1 MLPGIPPKKAQFKA
15 LTGQCPLGTCLHG
28 NVLYVLYCC
37 NTNAELGPSS
47 FLKRI
52 DLSQFDGDFLQ
63 QPSTYSK
70 EVTTP
75 GPRVINIIEDAL
87 VICGAQPEILALDG
101 STVIYSETE
110 GGLNPYWE
118 PGSWV
123 HYWEKKVYR
132 GYSYH
137 APELGVDVVDVHTQ
151 SILLHLDLDIHY
163 SGPWQGELMCG
174 ERVNGNFAVYSL
186 REQRYLFELPLERY
200 RRVNPQEKIIVRV
213 SEGRAYVL
221 VDDTLL
227 LIDIASG
234 QLLREISYL
243 QFPEVQAHMQ
253 AERLSMARAC
263 ASNMSVCGA
272 SVVLTL
278 FSIGGYALYLDLL
291 QEQPRVW
298 LWSGGRDVVALNCPG
313 DLVYGLSSA
322 VPMAWDK
329 YSGEV
334 VWQMKGPTAT
344 NKIQVGD
351 QWLVFSQLA
360 GYIQCHHWKKP
371 YISPHRPL

>member
-1 MLPGIPPKKAQFKA
+1 MLPGVPQKKAEFKS
-15 LTGQCPLGTCLHG
+15 LTGRRPLEVCLHG
-28 NVLYVLYCC
+28 SILYVLYCL
-37 NTNAELGPSS
+37 NTNRALGPSS
-47 FLKRI
+47 FLKKI
-52 DLSQFDGDFLQ
+52 DLNSFDGDFLKH
-63 QPSTYSK
+63 PSTYER
-70 EVTTP
+70 EVTIP
-75 GPRVINIIEDAL
+75 GSRMINLIDDAL
-87 VICGAQPEILALDG
+87 VICGALPEILSLDG
-101 STVIYSETE
+101 ATIIYTE
-110 GGLNPYWE
+110 AEGELNANWDPD
-118 PGSWV
+118 SWL
-123 HYWEKKVYR
+123 HYWDGRVYR
-132 GYSYH
+132 GYGYH
-137 APELGVDVVDVHTQ
+137 VPEQGVDVIDIHTKC
-151 SILLHLDLDIHY
+151 IIHHLDLDIRY
-163 SGPWQGELMCG
+163 ESPWQGELMCG

-186 REQRYLFELPLERY
+186 RERRYLVDLSLQHY
-200 RRVNPQEKIIVRV
+200 RGVNPQKRIVAKV

-221 VDDTLL
+221 AGATLL
-227 LIDIASG
+227 VIDIASG

-243 QFPEVQAHMQ
+243 QLAEMQAHMQ
-253 AERLSMARAC
+253 VERLSMARAC
-263 ASNMSVCGA
+263 ASNMSICGT
-272 SVVLTL
+272 SVILTL
-278 FSIGGYALYLDLL
+278 FSVGGYALYLDLA